1 MVVDDGTKDKIHHE
15 AVKPDL
21 KTSLARQMLYTR
33 NYEKYRQGLKVVAR
47 TEQAQKAEQ
56 YREKQ
61 VTLFFQSKSVVMSD
75 SDEDSR
81 EISSP
86 LSCCL
91 GSG

>member
-61 VTLFFQSKSVVMSD
+61 VTLFFQSKVCRDV
-75 SDEDSR
+75 R
-81 EISSP
+81 
-86 LSCCL
+86 L
-91 GSG
+91 